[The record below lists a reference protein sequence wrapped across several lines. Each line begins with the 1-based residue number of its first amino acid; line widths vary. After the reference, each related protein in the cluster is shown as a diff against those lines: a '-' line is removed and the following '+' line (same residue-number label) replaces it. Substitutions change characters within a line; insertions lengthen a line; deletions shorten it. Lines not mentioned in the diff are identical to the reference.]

1 MILTER
7 AEEILE
13 TLWVETE
20 ENGRMPDLAV
30 LRNDT
35 AFQELQE
42 QGCLSLQDGPRLTE
56 KGREEGRLCVRRH
69 RLAERLFADVLNVK
83 SALVHEASCQ
93 LEHILHKGLED
104 NICILLGHPQTCP
117 HGKPIPNGP
126 CCRERRRKFESVVM
140 PLSEMKKGQ
149 KGKIAYI
156 QTNDREM
163 LKRIMAMGALP
174 GSAVTLL
181 LHFPA
186 PVFQIGA
193 SQFAI
198 DKEMADKIRVWV
210 RDKD

>member
-1 MILTER
+1 MVLTDR

-13 TLWVETE
+13 TLWVEIE
-20 ENGRMPDLAV
+20 ESGRMPDLAV

-35 AFQELQE
+35 AFRELQE
-42 QGCLSLQDGPRLTE
+42 HGYVSVHGDARLTE

-83 SALVHEASCQ
+83 SALVHEAGCK

-117 HGKPIPNGP
+117 HGKPIPGGP
-126 CCRERRRKFESVVM
+126 CCRDGKRKFESVVM

-149 KGKIAYI
+149 KGRIAYI

-186 PVFQIGA
+186 PVFQIGE

-198 DKEMADKIRVWV
+198 DKDMADRIRVWV
-210 RDKD
+210 TK

>member
-1 MILTER
+1 MMLTER

-13 TLWVETE
+13 TLWVETV
-20 ENGRMPDLAV
+20 ENQRMPDLSV

-35 AFQELQE
+35 AFRELVE
-42 QGCLSLQDGPRLTE
+42 QGYLSVGPETRLTS
-56 KGREEGRLCVRRH
+56 KGLDAGRLCVRRH

-83 SALVHEASCQ
+83 SALVHEAGCK

-104 NICILLGHPQTCP
+104 NICILLGHPETCP
-117 HGKPIPNGP
+117 HGKPIPSGA
-126 CCRERRRKFESVVM
+126 CCKSRRRKFESVVM

-156 QTNDREM
+156 RTNDRET
-163 LKRIMAMGALP
+163 LRKIMAMGALP

-181 LHFPA
+181 LHFPS
-186 PVFQIGA
+186 PVFQIGE

-198 DKEMADKIRVWV
+198 DRDMAEKIRVWV
-210 RDKD
+210 ST